1 VSFGLPEI
9 ARRTDVLVSAW
20 SVPQWV
26 RRLCRRLSGGVRQQA
41 EMNDRREPSR
51 TRSVDR
57 SVDRGD
63 ASVDESVDDTA
74 SSDLGPAEQARLFE
88 EISEYLASTEGRYD
102 ALIAALII
110 RSR

>member
-1 VSFGLPEI
+1 
-9 ARRTDVLVSAW
+9 
-20 SVPQWV
+20 
-26 RRLCRRLSGGVRQQA
+26 
-41 EMNDRREPSR
+41 MNDRREPSR

-57 SVDRGD
+57 SVDRGLD
-63 ASVDESVDDTA
+63 ASVDESVDESVDDTA
-74 SSDLGPAEQARLFE
+74 SSDLGPTEQARLFE